1 MLLLPCSIVL
11 LDWRRLVNA
20 AITEICS
27 KTSGL
32 EGYARPGS
40 DRIRSDG
47 GVCRSRGR
55 RYHARRCEQHQRY
68 LQQGEFNSGR
78 CGFQLDTISF
88 TRHYWL
94 LTRRKPGHGSK
105 MPYYS
110 KILKYWRASQGE
122 RESPENQMDV
132 TAFRCEEDGG
142 SIQLLDQSGRVIAE
156 FGPGQPYD
164 MWTLSVEYS
173 SPR

>member
-1 MLLLPCSIVL
+1 
-11 LDWRRLVNA
+11 
-20 AITEICS
+20 
-27 KTSGL
+27 
-32 EGYARPGS
+32 
-40 DRIRSDG
+40 
-47 GVCRSRGR
+47 
-55 RYHARRCEQHQRY
+55 
-68 LQQGEFNSGR
+68 
-78 CGFQLDTISF
+78 
-88 TRHYWL
+88 
-94 LTRRKPGHGSK
+94 

-132 TAFRCEEDGG
+132 TALRCEEDGG